1 MSDLVTTDPP
11 PAAQPAATRRST
23 TREIAQMIDLGWRV
37 AALHA
42 LRPTTMKPLTDA
54 ERGLLPNRRSLQTP
68 DRLELEVNAIAGVA
82 SRAGV
87 PIGDKELRALLA
99 LAVTADSSA
108 RAEQEFRDLVAV
120 RHVDFAKRLWA
131 ADEPQGKAYELGN
144 FLSDTWNPLAVP
156 GADKRSELSTV
167 FEAERVGRMKVLLD
181 DLQAR
186 IDPVAVHAVS
196 HQLQQWCDGIPD
208 VLQRSGRVEAKLD
221 FDLLRN
227 QTVIWRQM
235 LTGDKEPEAWIDHA
249 GRSQVRTEVSRQM
262 WRRYRVVLGVTLPL
276 LAAIGAGLA
285 SYYDGHEDT
294 VRAVVTG
301 ALTVLGALGITR
313 ASMIGA
319 LRQGVMSWGDLM
331 WSRALATVVCRET
344 SLFVAFT
351 GPGRRDPSRYRTN
364 STSTR
369 SPASS
374 DSRSSGTNA

>member
-1 MSDLVTTDPP
+1 MSDQVTTDPP

-23 TREIAQMIDLGWRV
+23 RQEIAQVIDLGWRV

-42 LRPTTMKPLTDA
+42 LRPTTMKPLTGA
-54 ERGLLPNRRSLQTP
+54 ERGLLPNRRSLRTQ

-87 PIGDKELRALLA
+87 AIGDEELRALLA
-99 LAVTADSSA
+99 LAATAESST
-108 RAEQEFRDLVAV
+108 RAEQEFRDLVEV

-156 GADKRSELSTV
+156 DADRRAELRRV
-167 FEAERVGRMKVLLD
+167 FDRQRVERMTVLLD

-186 IDPVAVHAVS
+186 IDPVAVHAAS
-196 HQLQQWCDGIPD
+196 HQLAQWCDGVPA
-208 VLQRSGRVEAKLD
+208 LTPGRSGAAVLD

-227 QTVIWRQM
+227 QTLIWRQM

-262 WRRYRVVLGVTLPL
+262 WRRYRAVLVVAIPL
-276 LAAIGAGLA
+276 LAAFGVVLA
-285 SYYDGHEDT
+285 LHYDGNEET
-294 VRAVVTG
+294 VRVVVTG

-319 LRQGVMSWGDLM
+319 LRKSVMSWGDLM
-331 WSRALATVVCRET
+331 WNRALAKVVCSET
-344 SLFVAFT
+344 SLFAAFAA
-351 GPGRRDPSRYRTN
+351 PARREPRDPLR
-364 STSTR
+364 
-369 SPASS
+369 
-374 DSRSSGTNA
+374 